1 MWFNTFLKYLTV
13 VFITILFTCA
23 HQLAWAQVNSGYQKP
38 PQAMIDLLDS
48 TKNHSVIFSNKAAFM
63 AICEENLYPS
73 ITEVSQPFL
82 KLAGLRIN
90 PKNYTNQKSIYF
102 KNLKLKNVKSK
113 IEFEFYE
120 IPKNAKIKDISFS
133 LDEKLIAFTVTLDHD
148 IELWI
153 GDLES
158 KKAKKITNVSLN
170 DVYGKV
176 YQWAANGQSILA
188 KCRVENVA
196 KPIISQTPTEP
207 NIQENINQKS
217 PSKIYQ
223 DLLQT
228 PTDELLFTHY
238 LTVQIKM
245 VYLNG
250 EAINFGLSDLY
261 RDFDFSPDGTLVM
274 TKIIQKPYSYIV
286 PVQNFSYRVEIKDRF
301 GELTQKLADVPIADN
316 LMTGFD
322 AVIKGPREHG
332 WRADKPQTFF
342 WVEAQDGGDP
352 SKKVSVKDIIFVKD
366 AGTNGIIRKLANCY
380 LRFIKVTWGDEQ
392 IAIITERWWKTRA
405 ERRVF
410 IKPNSPTYRVNLW
423 DRYYENT
430 YDDPG
435 VFVTTKNEFNKDVL
449 LLNYSAAK
457 RLTDPNNMQIFSV
470 SQGSSSKGDRPFLL
484 KFNVKTKLT
493 DTLFRSK
500 SPFYEYPVFFQNK
513 NEVIITKESAT
524 ETPNYFAVSLGK
536 EKSEALTTF
545 KNPYSQLNGVTKQLI
560 SYPRSDKLLLT
571 STLYLPKDY
580 NTKQGKLPVL
590 MWACPKE
597 YKTEQA
603 AAQVKGS
610 PYQFIKID
618 WNSPIFWV
626 TQGYAVMD
634 KVDMPIV
641 GESNDEPN
649 DTFLEQLK
657 QNAEAAINKIALMR
671 IGDEKRIAIGG
682 HAYGAF
688 MAANLVAHT
697 NLFAAAIAKSGV
709 YNRTL
714 TPFGFQFEE
723 RTLWNA
729 PSLYQKMSP
738 LNYAHQIKIPLLL
751 IHGDDD
757 DNAESFPIQ
766 SGRFYSAL
774 KSFGATT
781 RLVFLPAEAHSY
793 KAKESV
799 LHMLWEM
806 NNWLETY
813 VKNKNN

>member
-1 MWFNTFLKYLTV
+1 MRFNALLKYKTL
-13 VFITILFTCA
+13 VFTTILFTCV
-23 HQLAWAQVNSGYQKP
+23 QQFVWAQVNLGYQKP
-38 PQAMIDLLDS
+38 PQVMIDLVDS

-63 AICEENLYPS
+63 AISEEILYPS

-82 KLAGLRIN
+82 KLAGLRVN
-90 PKNYTNQKSIYF
+90 PKNYSNQKSIYF

-113 IEFEFYE
+113 VEFEFFE

-133 LDEKLIAFTVTLDHD
+133 LDEKLIAFTVTLDD
-148 IELWI
+148 NIELWI

-158 KKAKKITNVSLN
+158 RKAKKITNVSLN

-188 KCRVENVA
+188 KCRVENLA
-196 KPIISQTPTEP
+196 KPIISQTPIGP

-217 PSKIYQ
+217 PSRTYQ
-223 DLLQT
+223 DLLQN
-228 PTDELLFTHY
+228 PTDELLFEHY

-245 VYLNG
+245 VYLKG
-250 EAINFGLSDLY
+250 EAINFGLSDVY

-286 PVQNFSYRVEIKDRF
+286 PIQNFSFKVEIRSLF
-301 GELTQKLADVPIADN
+301 GELIQKLADVPIADN
-316 LMTGFD
+316 LITGFD
-322 AVIKGPREHG
+322 VVIKGPREHG

-352 SKKVSVKDIIFVKD
+352 SKKASVKDIIFVKD
-366 AGTNGIIRKLANCY
+366 AGANGIMRKLADCY
-380 LRFIKVTWGDEQ
+380 LRFNKITWGDEQ

-410 IKPNSPTYRVNLW
+410 IKPNSPNYRVNLW

-435 VFVTTKNEFNKDVL
+435 IFVTTKNEFNRDVL
-449 LLNYSAAK
+449 LLNYKTAR
-457 RLTDPNNMQIFSV
+457 RLADPNNMQIFSI

-513 NEVIITKESAT
+513 GEVIISKESVS
-524 ETPNYFAVSLGK
+524 ENPNYFLVELGK
-536 EKSEALTTF
+536 EKSEALTNF
-545 KNPYSQLNGVTKQLI
+545 KNPYPQLFGVTKQLI
-560 SYPRSDKLLLT
+560 SYSRTDKLLLT

-580 NTKQGKLPVL
+580 NTTQGKLPVL
-590 MWACPKE
+590 MWAYPKE

-603 AAQVKGS
+603 AAQIKGS
-610 PYQFIKID
+610 QYQFIKIN
-618 WNSPIFWV
+618 WNSPVFWV

-634 KVDMPIV
+634 NVDMPIV
-641 GESNDEPN
+641 GESNDQPN

-682 HAYGAF
+682 HSYGAF

-697 NLFAAAIAKSGV
+697 NLFAAAIARSGA

-729 PSLYQKMSP
+729 PALYQKMSP
-738 LNYAHQIKIPLLL
+738 FNYAHQVKTPLLL
-751 IHGDDD
+751 IHGEND
-757 DNAESFPIQ
+757 DNAGTFPIQ
-766 SGRFYSAL
+766 SDRFYGAL
-774 KSFGATT
+774 KGFGATT
-781 RLVFLPAEAHSY
+781 RLVSLPAEAHSY
-793 KAKESV
+793 KAKESI

-806 NNWLETY
+806 NSWLETY
-813 VKNKNN
+813 VKNKKN